1 MKDSPVDRVARF
13 VDDLLHGR
21 RPRRF
26 NASQEEMAAM
36 SAAAGMVS
44 ARVGADLP
52 DKAALDRI
60 HTKLAAALD
69 ERPAL
74 DRHVTRR
81 VLLRTFGTAAA
92 AMVIGVGLDEVV
104 TRQGKSPGDGAG
116 GQQAVLM
123 PESGAWRPVASVTQ
137 LPAGHAMTVSTGAV
151 DAVIVN
157 DSGAIS
163 AVSGI
168 CTHLGCKLQPDDAG
182 RKLDC
187 PCHQTAFGW
196 SGKVLYY
203 RLKAEPATL
212 PKIPSRVNGD
222 QIELFVV

>member
-1 MKDSPVDRVARF
+1 MTDSPADRVSRF

-21 RPRRF
+21 RPRGF
-26 NASQEEMAAM
+26 AATEDELAAM
-36 SAAAGMVS
+36 RAAAGMAS

-60 HTKLAAALD
+60 HKRLSDAMD
-69 ERPAL
+69 ERPVVE
-74 DRHVTRR
+74 RHITRR
-81 VLLRTFGTAAA
+81 TLLGTLGTAAA
-92 AMVIGVGLDEVV
+92 ALVV
-104 TRQGKSPGDGAG
+104 GAG
-116 GQQAVLM
+116 LGEMLTKQGQPAAPGTSTATVLM
-123 PESGAWRPVASVTQ
+123 PDNGAWRPVASVTQ
-137 LPAGHAMTVSTGAV
+137 LPAGHAMTVSTGAI

-157 DSGAIS
+157 DAGAIS

-203 RLKAEPATL
+203 RLKAEPANL
-212 PKIPSRVNGD
+212 PAIPSRVNGD

>member
-1 MKDSPVDRVARF
+1 MTDSPADRVARF
-13 VDDLLHGR
+13 VDDLLRGR
-21 RPRRF
+21 RPRGF
-26 NASQEEMAAM
+26 KASPEEVEAM
-36 SAAAGMVS
+36 TAAAGLVS

-60 HTKLAAALD
+60 HSKLAAALD
-69 ERPAL
+69 ESPAL

-81 VLLRTFGTAAA
+81 MLLRTFGTAAA
-92 AMVIGVGLDEVV
+92 AMVIGVGLDEVA
-104 TRQGKSPGDGAG
+104 TRQGKSPVEG
-116 GQQAVLM
+116 GGGSAVLM
-123 PESGAWRPVASVTQ
+123 PDSGAWKPVASVTQ
-137 LPAGHAMTVSTGAV
+137 LPAGHAMTVSTGAI

-157 DSGAIS
+157 DGGSIS

-196 SGKVLYY
+196 SGRVLYY
-203 RLKAEPATL
+203 RLKAAPANL
-212 PKIPSRVNGD
+212 PQIPSRVNGD

>member
-1 MKDSPVDRVARF
+1 MTDSPADRVARF
-13 VDDLLHGR
+13 VDDLLRGR
-21 RPRRF
+21 RPRGF
-26 NASQEEMAAM
+26 KASQEEVEAM
-36 SAAAGMVS
+36 TAAAGLVA

-60 HTKLAAALD
+60 HDKLAAALD
-69 ERPAL
+69 ESPAL

-92 AMVIGVGLDEVV
+92 AMVIGVGLDEIA
-104 TRQGKSPGDGAG
+104 TRQVKAPVESG
-116 GQQAVLM
+116 GGGSTLLM
-123 PESGAWRPVASVTQ
+123 PDSGAWKPVASVTQ
-137 LPAGHAMTVSTGAV
+137 LPAGHAMTVSTGAI

-157 DSGAIS
+157 DGGTIS

-182 RKLDC
+182 KKLDC

-203 RLKAEPATL
+203 RLKAEPANL
-212 PKIPSRVNGD
+212 PQIPSRVNGD

>member
-1 MKDSPVDRVARF
+1 MTDSSADRVARF

-26 NASQEEMAAM
+26 SASQEEIEAM
-36 SAAAGMVS
+36 TAAAGLAS

-52 DKAALDRI
+52 DKASLDRI
-60 HTKLAAALD
+60 HSRLAAAMD
-69 ERPAL
+69 ESPAL
-74 DRHVTRR
+74 ERHLTRR
-81 VLLRTFGTAAA
+81 TLLRTFGTAAA
-92 AMVIGVGLDEVV
+92 AMVIGVGLDEVA
-104 TRQGKSPGDGAG
+104 TKRNTAPAEG
-116 GQQAVLM
+116 GGGGSAVLM
-123 PESGAWRPVASVTQ
+123 PDSGAWRPVASVTQ
-137 LPAGHAMTVSTGAV
+137 LPAGHAMAVSTDAV
-151 DAVIVN
+151 DAVLVN
-157 DSGAIS
+157 DGGTIS

-203 RLKAEPATL
+203 RLKAAPANL
-212 PKIPSRVNGD
+212 PQIPSRVNGD

>member
-1 MKDSPVDRVARF
+1 MTDSPADRVARF
-13 VDDLLHGR
+13 VDDLLHRR

-26 NASQEEMAAM
+26 KASQEEVEAM
-36 SAAAGMVS
+36 TAAAGMVS

-60 HTKLAAALD
+60 HSRLAAAMD
-69 ERPAL
+69 ESPAL

-81 VLLRTFGTAAA
+81 MLLRTFGTAAA
-92 AMVIGVGLDEVV
+92 AMVIGVGLDEVA
-104 TRQGKSPGDGAG
+104 TKQNRSPAEG
-116 GQQAVLM
+116 GGGGSTVLM
-123 PESGAWRPVASVTQ
+123 PDAGAWRPVASVTQ
-137 LPAGHAMTVSTGAV
+137 LPAGHAMTVSTGAI

-157 DSGAIS
+157 DGGAIS

-168 CTHLGCKLQPDDAG
+168 CTHLGCKLQPDDPG
-182 RKLDC
+182 QKLDC

-196 SGKVLYY
+196 SGKVLFY
-203 RLKAEPATL
+203 RLKAAPANL
-212 PKIPSRVNGD
+212 PQIPSRVNGD

>member
-1 MKDSPVDRVARF
+1 MTDSPADRVARF

-26 NASQEEMAAM
+26 NASPDEVEAM
-36 SAAAGMVS
+36 TAAAGMVS

-60 HTKLAAALD
+60 HSKLAAALD
-69 ERPAL
+69 ERPVL
-74 DRHVTRR
+74 DRHFTRR
-81 VLLRTFGTAAA
+81 MLLRTFGTAAA

-104 TRQGKSPGDGAG
+104 TRQGKSPTEG
-116 GQQAVLM
+116 GGGGSTVLM
-123 PESGAWRPVASVTQ
+123 PDAGAWRPVASVTQ
-137 LPAGHAMTVSTGAV
+137 LPAGHAMTVSTGAI

-157 DSGAIS
+157 DGGAIS

-187 PCHQTAFGW
+187 PCHQTAFGF
-196 SGKVLYY
+196 SGKVLFY
-203 RLKAEPATL
+203 RLKSAPPNL
-212 PKIPSRVNGD
+212 PQIPSRVNGD

>member
-1 MKDSPVDRVARF
+1 MTDSPADRVARF

-26 NASQEEMAAM
+26 SASSEELEAM
-36 SAAAGMVS
+36 SAAAGLAS
-44 ARVGADLP
+44 APVGADLP
-52 DKAALDRI
+52 DRAALDRI
-60 HTKLAAALD
+60 HGRLAAAMD
-69 ERPAL
+69 ESPAL

-81 VLLRTFGTAAA
+81 MLLRTFGTAAA
-92 AMVIGVGLDEVV
+92 AMVIGVGLDEVI
-104 TRQGKSPGDGAG
+104 TKQGKSPAEG
-116 GQQAVLM
+116 GGGSTVLT
-123 PESGAWRPVASVTQ
+123 PDSGAWRPVASVTQ
-137 LPAGHAMTVSTGAV
+137 LPAGHAMAVSTGAV

-157 DSGAIS
+157 DGGAIS

-196 SGKVLYY
+196 SGKVLFY
-203 RLKAEPATL
+203 RLKAAPANL
-212 PKIPSRVNGD
+212 PEIPSRVNGD

>member
-1 MKDSPVDRVARF
+1 MTDSPADRVARF

-26 NASQEEMAAM
+26 DASADEVEAM
-36 SAAAGMVS
+36 KAAAGLAS

-52 DKAALDRI
+52 SKAALDRI
-60 HTKLAAALD
+60 HGKLAARLD
-69 ERPAL
+69 ESPAL
-74 DRHVTRR
+74 NRNVTRR

-104 TRQGKSPGDGAG
+104 TRQGKAPVESDGGAST
-116 GQQAVLM
+116 VLM
-123 PESGAWRPVASVTQ
+123 PDGGAWKPVASVTQ
-137 LPAGHAMTVSTGAV
+137 LPAGHAMTVSTGAI

-157 DSGAIS
+157 DGGTIS
-163 AVSGI
+163 ALSGI
-168 CTHLGCKLQPDDAG
+168 CTHLGCRLQPDDAG

-196 SGKVLYY
+196 TGKVLYY
-203 RLKAEPATL
+203 RLKAEPPTL
-212 PKIPSRVNGD
+212 PTIPSRVNGD

>member
-1 MKDSPVDRVARF
+1 MTDSPADRVARF

-26 NASQEEMAAM
+26 NASPEEVEAM
-36 SAAAGMVS
+36 TAAAGMVS

-52 DKAALDRI
+52 DKAALDGI
-60 HTKLAAALD
+60 HSRLAAALD
-69 ERPAL
+69 DSPAL
-74 DRHVTRR
+74 DRHLTRR
-81 VLLRTFGTAAA
+81 MLLRTFGTAAA
-92 AMVIGVGLDEVV
+92 AMVIGVGLDEVL
-104 TRQGKSPGDGAG
+104 TRQGKSPAEG
-116 GQQAVLM
+116 GGGGSSVLM
-123 PESGAWRPVASVTQ
+123 PDAGAWRPVASVTQ
-137 LPAGHAMTVSTGAV
+137 LPAGHAMTVSTGAI

-157 DSGAIS
+157 DGGAIS

-203 RLKAEPATL
+203 RLKASPASL
-212 PKIPSRVNGD
+212 PQIPSRVNGD

>member
-1 MKDSPVDRVARF
+1 MTDSPADRVARF
-13 VDDLLHGR
+13 VDDLLHRR

-26 NASQEEMAAM
+26 DATQEEVEAM
-36 SAAAGMVS
+36 TAAAGMVS

-60 HTKLAAALD
+60 HRRLAATLD
-69 ERPAL
+69 ESPAL

-81 VLLRTFGTAAA
+81 MLLRTFGTAAA

-104 TRQGKSPGDGAG
+104 TRQGKPPAEAG
-116 GQQAVLM
+116 GGGSTVLM
-123 PESGAWRPVASVTQ
+123 PDAGAWRPVASVTQ
-137 LPAGHAMTVSTGAV
+137 LPAGHAMTVSTGAI

-157 DSGAIS
+157 DGGAIS

-203 RLKAEPATL
+203 RLKAEPASL
-212 PKIPSRVNGD
+212 PQIPSRVNGD